1 MNNPRKGYNPFA
13 GRRLTAPPMSRVVF
27 SSSWKD
33 AFSADH
39 LLTQATALSLA
50 IPVEELLISAVIAER
65 YGEDWY
71 LWVRTGGEGTSTKS
85 PVYHALSITINGR
98 SLGHYLEA
106 IVAKGG

>member
-1 MNNPRKGYNPFA
+1 MTQPKKSYSPFT
-13 GRRLTAPPMSRVVF
+13 GRTLQAPPTNRVVF

-39 LLTQATALSLA
+39 LLTQATALSLG
-50 IPVEELLISAVIAER
+50 IPVEELLTSALIAER
-65 YGEDWY
+65 YGVDWY
-71 LWVRTGGEGTSTKS
+71 LWIRVESRPTSKA
-85 PVYHALSITINGR
+85 PVCHALNISIDGK